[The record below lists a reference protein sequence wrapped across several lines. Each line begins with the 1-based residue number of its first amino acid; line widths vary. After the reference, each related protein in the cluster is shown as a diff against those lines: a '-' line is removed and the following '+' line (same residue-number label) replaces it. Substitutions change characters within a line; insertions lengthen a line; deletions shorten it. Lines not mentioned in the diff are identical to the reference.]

1 MSRVSAACMSVFAL
15 SATLHGVAHAQV
27 ADRYGPAAPSYDAT
41 PGGAAPVLAGAPVR
55 MLSWPGKVA
64 PAMATP
70 SDQPAPGMAPN
81 FTPMRT
87 AVPPT
92 RAVQVASAA
101 VPPSPLVR
109 PANRYVAPAA
119 YAPSAPSAPLSSG
132 PRYGLVQAVPP
143 SSAARSARA
152 PSIYDAPA
160 PAGPGAPR
168 QTVAAAP
175 GPKAAPAQAA
185 NAAPADAAHPGWAP
199 PRRAWSQAGDTG
211 VRFYSLHRQY
221 GVAPD
226 PAPIP
231 PQFFAATADLGE
243 PAGPMTRTISGA
255 GSAAQAA
262 RAVQAAQTETSSDPA
277 SSQP

>member
-70 SDQPAPGMAPN
+70 SAQPAPLSPPA
-81 FTPMRT
+81 FTPMQT
-87 AVPPT
+87 AAPRT

-101 VPPSPLVR
+101 VAPSPAR
-109 PANRYVAPAA
+109 PVDRYVAPAA
-119 YAPSAPSAPLSSG
+119 YAPSAPPAPSSSG
-132 PRYGLVQAVPP
+132 PHYGLVQAVPP
-143 SSAARSARA
+143 SSAGPSTRA

-175 GPKAAPAQAA
+175 GPKAAPAEAA